1 MACTTIVG
9 NVGNVKDL
17 RYSNAGKAYFRF
29 SVAWSE
35 RQRDANGTFTDG
47 PTEWVNCTV
56 FGKLAESA
64 SDNLRK
70 GVRVVV
76 SGQLRPREWAKD
88 TGPETVFDMA
98 VDALGVDLTF
108 SDVQVS
114 RRDAQQQ
121 APQQQ
126 QQQDPWNSA
135 PTTGGFGQ
143 QDEEPPF

>member
-1 MACTTIVG
+1 MAYTTIVG
-9 NVGNVKDL
+9 NIGNVKEL
-17 RYSNAGKAYFRF
+17 KYSNQGKAYFRF

-64 SDNLRK
+64 ADNLHK
-70 GVRVVV
+70 GLRVII

-108 SDVQVS
+108 NNVQVA
-114 RRDAQQQ
+114 RRDTQAQ
-121 APQQQ
+121 APRQ

-135 PTTGGFGQ
+135 PTTGGFGK